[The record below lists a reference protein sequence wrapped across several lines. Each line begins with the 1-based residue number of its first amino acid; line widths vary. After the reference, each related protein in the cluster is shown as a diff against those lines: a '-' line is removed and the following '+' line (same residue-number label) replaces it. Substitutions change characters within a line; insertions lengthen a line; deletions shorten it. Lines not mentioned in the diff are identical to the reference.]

1 MAIAARWCEAH
12 FNRPGFDLFGY
23 DTYALC
29 SDGDL
34 MEGLSHEAASL
45 AGHLKLSNLCWVY
58 DNNHITIEGNTSL
71 AFDEDVAVRFEGLGW
86 RVVSV
91 DDANDLESLGKAF
104 QFFKEN
110 DQAPTLVIVRSV
122 IGYGS
127 PNKANDHSAH
137 GAPLGEEEVRLTK
150 QAYGWPEDAQ
160 FLVPDEVLEHFAQ
173 GIGSRGEEEH
183 KAWLENLDAYAAEY
197 PDLFVQWQSMQ
208 SGALPEAWDS
218 EIPKF
223 EADEKGLAT
232 RVSSGKVLNGLAQKI
247 PWFLG
252 GSADLAPST
261 MTHLAEEG
269 DFEAGSYGNRN
280 LHFGIREHGMA
291 AACNGMGLSRLLP
304 YGGTF
309 FIFSDYMRPS
319 VRLSA
324 LMKLPVLYVLTHDSI
339 GLGEDGPTHQ
349 PVEHLSALRAIPGL
363 RVFRPGDAN
372 EVAEA
377 YRAVLADATMPTAMV
392 LTRQALPTLDRT
404 KYGSAAGTQ
413 RGGYIVADCEGAP
426 ELILLGTGSE
436 LTIAFGAWQ
445 QLTTDGVATRL
456 VSLPCWELFDAQE
469 QSYRHEV
476 LPPHI
481 TPRVAVEAAVAQ
493 GWEKY
498 LGPAGRFV
506 GMTDYGASAPYQRLY
521 EEFGITVEHVVAEA
535 KAALAHRA

>member
-1 MAIAARWCEAH
+1 MTSFLDCGPSRYSSRGYLVTTNHREGNRIMSTLSIDQSIEQLCINTIRTLSMDAVQAAKSGHPGTPMALAPVGYSLWNDWLKYDPQAPLWPVRDRFVLSCGHASMLLYALIHLAGVEQVDSEGIQIGRKAITLEQIRQFRQWGSPCAGHPEYRHASGIETTTGPLGQGIGTSVGMAIAARWCEAH

-269 DFEAGSYGNRN
+269 DFEAGCGGDRFRRS
-280 LHFGIREHGMA
+280 LWFP
-291 AACNGMGLSRLLP
+291 LLP
-304 YGGTF
+304 DIYD
-309 FIFSDYMRPS
+309 SDTCGH
-319 VRLSA
+319 A
-324 LMKLPVLYVLTHDSI
+324 
-339 GLGEDGPTHQ
+339 
-349 PVEHLSALRAIPGL
+349 
-363 RVFRPGDAN
+363 
-372 EVAEA
+372 
-377 YRAVLADATMPTAMV
+377 
-392 LTRQALPTLDRT
+392 
-404 KYGSAAGTQ
+404 
-413 RGGYIVADCEGAP
+413 
-426 ELILLGTGSE
+426 
-436 LTIAFGAWQ
+436 TIAALLSF
-445 QLTTDGVATRL
+445 
-456 VSLPCWELFDAQE
+456 P
-469 QSYRHEV
+469 YRP
-476 LPPHI
+476 LLDKS
-481 TPRVAVEAAVAQ
+481 R
-493 GWEKY
+493 
-498 LGPAGRFV
+498 
-506 GMTDYGASAPYQRLY
+506 
-521 EEFGITVEHVVAEA
+521 
-535 KAALAHRA
+535 